1 MTDVTCYSASM
12 ATAQPGFATPVE
24 DYVIADLQ
32 RAARTWSLA
41 GPLGVLVSI
50 NLENGE
56 MKFGENY
63 SPDAAAR
70 TFWEAVG
77 HYRK

>member
-1 MTDVTCYSASM
+1 MTDVTEYNGSSSVSM
-12 ATAQPGFATPVE
+12 TDVHE